1 MRKIIDI
8 MINDLRV
15 FFREPGQLIGLI
27 VIPLILTIGVGI
39 GTGGLGGSS
48 PTKVRVDVIDSDG
61 SDYSQQFLAGVRE
74 ANNTL
79 ALCPF
84 DDTDNFCQLGDNT
97 ALDIALSSERLL
109 DDKTE
114 AIIQIPAGF
123 GEQVQTGQP
132 AEIVYS
138 SDDNLTGPSF
148 ILQAVQAAAG
158 KMGSAQ
164 VAATV
169 GLDVAAKFEPLQFK
183 DDADRETYRQSVY
196 DRATDLLGQNLV
208 KINLTL
214 TERSQED
221 SQQVIG
227 TQAGFGQSVPGM
239 GSMFVMFTVF
249 GALFTLIRE
258 RGNWTLQRLVMMPVS
273 RGQILGG
280 KILMWFVTGMLQFI
294 VVFIIGLILRV
305 NFGDQP
311 LIIFVVMVIFTLC
324 ITALAFAVSTF
335 LKTELQANSI
345 SLLLALTLAPLGGA
359 WWPLD
364 IVPDFMR
371 IIGHISPVAWA
382 TDSFRALIFENGT
395 LLTVLPNIGVLVV
408 MTVVFF
414 AVAVWRF
421 RYD

>member
-27 VIPLILTIGVGI
+27 LIPLILTIGVGI

-48 PTKVRVDVIDSDG
+48 PTKVRVDVIDSDN
-61 SDYSQQFLAGVRE
+61 SDYSQQFLADVRA

-84 DDTDNFCQLGDNT
+84 DNTDNFCQLGDNP
-97 ALDIALSSERLL
+97 ALDIALSTERLL

-123 GEQVQTGQP
+123 GAQVQTGQP

-158 KMGSAQ
+158 KMGSAR

-169 GLDVAAKFEPLQFK
+169 GLDVADKFEPLQFK
-183 DDADRETYRQSVY
+183 GDADREAYRQSVY
-196 DRATDLLGQNLV
+196 DRASELLGQNLV
-208 KINLTL
+208 KVNLTL
-214 TERSQED
+214 TERKAEENR
-221 SQQVIG
+221 QVIG

-249 GALFTLIRE
+249 GALYTLIRE
-258 RGNWTLQRLVMMPVS
+258 RANWTMQRLVMMPVS
-273 RGQILGG
+273 RGQILAG
-280 KILMWFVTGMLQFI
+280 KILMWFLAGMLQFI
-294 VVFIIGLILRV
+294 VVFAIGLVLRV

-311 LIIFVVMVIFTLC
+311 LLIFVVMVIFTLC
-324 ITALAFAVSTF
+324 ITALSFAVSTF

-371 IIGHISPVAWA
+371 TIGHISPVAWA

-395 LLTVLPNIGVLVV
+395 LLTVLPNIAVLVV

-414 AVAVWRF
+414 GIAVWRF
-421 RYD
+421 RYE

>member
-15 FFREPGQLIGLI
+15 FFREPGQIIGL
-27 VIPLILTIGVGI
+27 VLIPLILTVGVGI
-39 GTGGLGGSS
+39 GTGGLGGSGTTS
-48 PTKVRVDVIDSDG
+48 VRVDVIDNDS
-61 SDYSQQFLAGVRE
+61 SDYSQQFLANLRA
-74 ANNTL
+74 ANSTL

-84 DDTDNFCQLGDNT
+84 DDSDNSCQLGDT
-97 ALDIALSSERLL
+97 PALDLARSTERLR
-109 DDKTE
+109 DDQTE

-123 GEQVQTGQP
+123 GAKVESGEPV
-132 AEIVYS
+132 EIVYS
-138 SDDNLTGPSF
+138 ADESLTGPSY

-169 GLDVAAKFEPLQFK
+169 GLSVAESFEALQFK
-183 DDADRETYRQSVY
+183 EDADREAYRQAVY
-196 DRATDLLGQNLV
+196 DRASELLRQNLV
-208 KINLTL
+208 TVDLTL
-214 TERSQED
+214 TERQPEEN
-221 SQQVIG
+221 QQIIG

-239 GSMFVMFTVF
+239 GSMFVLFTVF

-258 RGNWTLQRLVMMPVS
+258 KANWTLQRLVMMPVA
-273 RGQILGG
+273 RGQILAG
-280 KILMWFVTGMLQFI
+280 KILMWFVAGMIQFA
-294 VVFIIGLILRV
+294 VVFAIGLALRV

-311 LIIFVVMVIFTLC
+311 LALLLVMVIFTLC
-324 ITALAFAVSTF
+324 VTALAFAVSTF

-364 IVPDFMR
+364 IVPGFMR
-371 IIGHISPVAWA
+371 VVGHISPVAWA
-382 TDSFRALIFENGT
+382 TDSFRSLIFENGT
-395 LLTVLPNIGVLVV
+395 LLTVLPNIGVLAAI
-408 MTVVFF
+408 TVVFF

-421 RYD
+421 RYE

>member
-27 VIPLILTIGVGI
+27 FIPLIVTVFVGI
-39 GTGGLGGSS
+39 GIGGTGGSG
-48 PTKVRVDVIDSDG
+48 PTKVRLDVIDSDG
-61 SDYSQQFLAGVRE
+61 SDYSRQFLADMRA

-84 DDTDNFCQLGDNT
+84 DNADNFCRLDDNLV
-97 ALDIALSSERLL
+97 LDVARSTERLL
-109 DDKTE
+109 DNQTE

-123 GEQVQTGQP
+123 GAQVQNGQP

-169 GLDVAAKFEPLQFK
+169 GLDVADKFEPLQFA
-183 DDADRETYRQSVY
+183 DGADREAYRQSVY
-196 DRATDLLGQNLV
+196 DRASELLGQNLV
-208 KINLTL
+208 KVNLTL
-214 TERSQED
+214 TESPQEE
-221 SQQVIG
+221 SQQRIG

-239 GSMFVMFTVF
+239 GSTFVMFTVF
-249 GALFTLIRE
+249 GALYTLIRE
-258 RGNWTLQRLVMMPVS
+258 RANWTMQRLVMMPIS
-273 RGQILGG
+273 RRQILAG
-280 KILMWFVTGMLQFI
+280 KILMWFVAGMIQFF
-294 VVFIIGLILRV
+294 VVFAIGLALRV

-311 LIIFVVMVIFTLC
+311 LVLLLVMVIFTLC
-324 ITALAFAVSTF
+324 ITALSFAVSTF
-335 LKTELQANSI
+335 LKTELQANSV
-345 SLLLALTLAPLGGA
+345 SLLLAFTLAPLGGA

-364 IVPDFMR
+364 IVPEFMR
-371 IIGHISPVAWA
+371 LVGHLSPVAWA
-382 TDSFRALIFENGT
+382 TDSFRVLIFENGT

-408 MTVVFF
+408 MTVLFF
-414 AVAVWRF
+414 GIAVWRF
-421 RYD
+421 RYE